1 MKNETN
7 QKLIY
12 KILEASNYINNI
24 NRNKSKYIITSKEFY
39 KNFSLQELNIIE
51 DNILSKLKIKKKT

>member
-24 NRNKSKYIITSKEFY
+24 NRNKSNYIITSKEFY